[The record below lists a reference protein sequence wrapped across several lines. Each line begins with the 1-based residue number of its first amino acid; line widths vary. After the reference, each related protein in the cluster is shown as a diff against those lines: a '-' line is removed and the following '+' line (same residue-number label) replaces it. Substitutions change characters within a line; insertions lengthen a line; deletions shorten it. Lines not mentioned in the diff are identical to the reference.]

1 MRPKR
6 LTAVPTRQ
14 RTVRV
19 LVVDDH
25 ALFAEALMFT
35 LGIDERIEV
44 VGWARNGAEAVSLAE
59 SLQPDVVLM
68 DVHMPCMDGIEAT
81 RRVREVSPRSWVTI
95 VTSARS
101 PEIASD
107 ALAAGA
113 RRYLTKDTPALT
125 LIDSI
130 LELGETS
137 TVVPFPLHR
146 RDEARTA

>member
-1 MRPKR
+1 M
-6 LTAVPTRQ
+6 
-14 RTVRV
+14 RV

-68 DVHMPCMDGIEAT
+68 DVHMPYMDGIEAT

-101 PEIASD
+101 PEIASH

-137 TVVPFPLHR
+137 TVIPFPLHR
-146 RDEARTA
+146 REEARTA

>member
-1 MRPKR
+1 M
-6 LTAVPTRQ
+6 
-14 RTVRV
+14 RV

-68 DVHMPCMDGIEAT
+68 DVHMPYMDGIEAT

-101 PEIASD
+101 PEIASH

-113 RRYLTKDTPALT
+113 GRYLTKDTPALT

-137 TVVPFPLHR
+137 TVIPFPLHR
-146 RDEARTA
+146 REEARTA